1 MGIFPLFQKIK
12 VKMIN
17 MLQDY
22 FFGKSSLK
30 TIFLGV
36 CLAIYFVLGCYKYCS
51 TITRMYFSSDKL

>member
-1 MGIFPLFQKIK
+1 
-12 VKMIN
+12 MIN